1 MSTTTQD
8 AVRRDAPG
16 AQETGSGPGRDTFR
30 IGRWAISIGLIV
42 YGIFLIFPFYWT
54 INTSLKPSP
63 EALAQPPTLVPK
75 EFTTSSYSWL
85 TSATPSN
92 ALIDSLVVTMGST
105 ALAVLFGAMAG
116 YAFSRWPKPTGGEEM
131 AFFLLST
138 RIFPPVAV
146 ALPIYFAFDRF
157 RLLDTYTG
165 MILLYLSFGI
175 PLATWLMRSF
185 FDELPRSYEEAAY
198 LDGYGRIETFFKVT
212 LPLVAPGIVAT
223 AILTALFSW
232 NEFLFALII
241 GGDHVKTYPAIIPT
255 LATGFQVDW
264 SHITALSVAA
274 MVPPVLAVIFLR
286 NHLVR
291 GMSLGAVK

>member
-1 MSTTTQD
+1 MSETTAPPRSSTSLPLRQEPP
-8 AVRRDAPG
+8 VRRD
-16 AQETGSGPGRDTFR
+16 TFNP
-30 IGRWAISIGLIV
+30 IRWFVGVGLIV
-42 YGIFLIFPFYWT
+42 YGIFIIFPIYWT
-54 INTSLKPSP
+54 INTSLKPNE

-75 EFTTSSYSWL
+75 HFTTDAYTSWL
-85 TSATPSN
+85 PTGEAISA
-92 ALIDSLVVTMGST
+92 LKDSLIIATGT
-105 ALAVLFGAMAG
+105 TCLAVFFGAMAG
-116 YAFSRWPKPTGGEEM
+116 YAFSRWPKPTGGEEA

-165 MILLYLSFGI
+165 LILLYLSFGI

-185 FDELPRSYEEAAY
+185 FNEVPRSYEEAAY
-198 LDGYGRIETFFKVT
+198 LDGYGRFETFLRIT

-232 NEFLFALII
+232 NEFLFAVII
-241 GGDHVKTYPAIIPT
+241 GGDNVKTYPALIPT
-255 LATGFQVDW
+255 LAIGFQVEW
-264 SHITALSVAA
+264 ARITALSVAA
-274 MVPPVLAVIFLR
+274 MVPPVLALIFLR

>member
-1 MSTTTQD
+1 MSTTTEA
-8 AVRRDAPG
+8 AVLRDTSRVQAKEPG
-16 AQETGSGPGRDTFR
+16 AGRDMFR
-30 IGRWAISIGLIV
+30 LGRWAISIGLIV
-42 YGIFLIFPFYWT
+42 YTVFLLFPFYWT

-63 EALAQPPTLVPK
+63 EALAQPPTLLPK
-75 EFTTSSYSWL
+75 EFTTDAYSWL

-92 ALIDSLVVTMGST
+92 ALIDSLVVTVGST
-105 ALAVLFGAMAG
+105 ALAVLFGSMAG
-116 YAFSRWPKPTGGEEM
+116 YAFSRWPRPTGGEEA

-165 MILLYLSFGI
+165 LILLYLSFGI

-185 FDELPRSYEEAAY
+185 FDEVPKSFEEAAY
-198 LDGYGRIETFFKVT
+198 LDGYGRLETFFKVT

-264 SHITALSVAA
+264 AHITALSVAA